1 MSVRNLDRVFNP
13 KRVAIVGAS
22 DKTSSVGYAVLN
34 NMIGGGFHGV
44 VYPVNPKREAVQGI
58 AAYQDLVSL
67 PNVPDLVV
75 ICTPAPTVPAIV
87 KSAVALGV
95 KGICVISAGFREA
108 GPEGIALEQ
117 EVLAEI
123 AKGDGVRMIG
133 PNCLGVIVPGIG
145 LNASFTVGT
154 PNPGNLAFITQ
165 SGALGTSVLDW
176 AIRKGIG
183 FSKFVSV
190 GNMAEADFADLI
202 DYFGQDPATDAILL
216 YIESIS
222 NARAFVS
229 AARAFTQTK
238 PIIAYKAGRFAESAA
253 AAASHTGALMG
264 ADDVHD
270 AAFRRAGIERVYE
283 IDDMFDCAE
292 LLGRRKVP
300 RGGRLGIVTNAG
312 GPGVMATDALIARG
326 GTLAKLTDATMD
338 KLNEALPPFWSHN
351 NPVDVLGDAPPDRYA
366 VATKIVAE
374 DPEVDAVLVILTP
387 QAMTDATAAAEA
399 VADAVK
405 NSGKLVLAAWA
416 GGASVIK
423 GRELLSARGIPS
435 YPTPERAIQGLM
447 HLVNYQRNIA
457 ALYETPRDVPVEFE
471 LNTEPIENA
480 RAGLLAKPQNTLS
493 EAEGKALLKDYGIPV
508 AETLIA
514 ATVDEA
520 VHHAQTIGYPVVM
533 KILSPDITHKTD
545 VGGVKLNLSNEQD
558 VRYAWQRMMERA
570 AEVKPHAQL
579 DGATVQPMI
588 DSRDCVEMILGAIKD
603 PVFGSVILLG
613 FGGVTAEVWQD
624 RVLGLPPLTEKL
636 ADNMINGLK
645 SKPLLEGY
653 RGAPPADKNAL
664 IETMIRFSYLIADSP
679 NIAELDINPLLVGPT
694 GTIALDAR
702 VMTDIAPVTADARFS
717 HLAIRPYQ
725 ADLEHEL
732 KLKDGSPVTIR
743 PIRPADEPAWH
754 GLVTACSP
762 ETLHARFFH
771 SIGKTTHTMATRY
784 CYIDYDREMA
794 LVAMT
799 ASSGNGSKENNDEQM
814 IGVGRLVC
822 EPDGRSAEYAVV
834 VADAYQGQGLGHALT
849 QQSLDVAR
857 GWGVQRL
864 FGTTSASNKRMI
876 ATFKEQGFAITPDAE
891 EPSLVNAELI
901 LS

>member
-22 DKTSSVGYAVLN
+22 DNTSSVGYAVLN
-34 NMIGGGFHGV
+34 NMIGGGFQGV

-58 AAYQDLVSL
+58 AAYKSLEAL

-75 ICTPAPTVPAIV
+75 ICTPAFTVPGIV
-87 KSAVALGV
+87 KSAVELGV

-108 GPEGIALEQ
+108 GEEGIKLEQ

-154 PNPGNLAFITQ
+154 PKPGNIAFITQ

-183 FSKFVSV
+183 FSQFVSV

-202 DYFGQDPATDAILL
+202 DYFGQDSGTDAILV
-216 YIESIS
+216 YIESIA

-229 AARAFTQTK
+229 AARAFTKTK

-300 RGGRLGIVTNAG
+300 RGGRLAIVTNAG

-326 GTLAKLTDATMD
+326 GTLAKLSSETMEE
-338 KLNEALPPFWSHN
+338 LNAALPAYWSHN
-351 NPVDVLGDAPPDRYA
+351 NPIDVLGDAPPERYA
-366 VATKIVAE
+366 VATSIVAD
-374 DPEVDAVLVILTP
+374 DPNVDAVLVILTP

-399 VADAVK
+399 VADVVH
-405 NSGKLVLAAWA
+405 NSNKLVLTAWA
-416 GGASVIK
+416 GGASVIE
-423 GRELLSARGIPS
+423 GRELLSQRGIPA

-457 ALYETPRDVPVEFE
+457 ALYETPRDVPVELE
-471 LNTEPIENA
+471 LKTEEIKPKRTELLSTPNT
-480 RAGLLAKPQNTLS
+480 TLS
-493 EAEGKALLKDYGIPV
+493 EVDGKALLKSYGIPV

-514 ATVDEA
+514 TTEDQAVTHAEA
-520 VHHAQTIGYPVVM
+520 IGYPVVM

-545 VGGVKLNLSNEQD
+545 VGGVRLNLANEDD
-558 VRYAWQRMMERA
+558 VRYAWQRMMQRA
-570 AEVKPHAQL
+570 AEVKPDAQL

-588 DSRDCVEMILGAIKD
+588 DTRDSVEMILGAIKD

-636 ADNMINGLK
+636 ADNMINSLK

-653 RGAPPADKNAL
+653 RGAPKADKNAL
-664 IETMIRFSYLIADSP
+664 IEAMIRFSYLIADSP

-702 VMTDIAPVTADARFS
+702 VMTDDAPVTPDARLS
-717 HLAIRPYQ
+717 HLAIHPYQ
-725 ADLEHEL
+725 AKLEESFTL
-732 KLKDGSPVTIR
+732 ADGSTVVVR

-754 GLVTACSP
+754 DMVASCSP
-762 ETLHARFFH
+762 DTLQARFFQ
-771 SIGKTTHTMATRY
+771 SIGKTTHAMATRY

-794 LVAMT
+794 LVAMLP
-799 ASSGNGSKENNDEQM
+799 ADSPDGEEKM
-814 IGVGRLVC
+814 IGVGRLIC
-822 EPDGRSAEYAVV
+822 EPDGRSAEYAVL
-834 VADAYQGQGLGHALT
+834 VADGYQGQGLGLT
-849 QQSLDVAR
+849 LTERCLDVAR
-857 GWGVQRL
+857 AMDVQRVY
-864 FGTTSASNKRMI
+864 GTTSVNNPRMV
-876 ATFKEQGFAITPDAE
+876 ATFKDHGFEIAPDPE
-891 EPSLVNAELI
+891 DDSLVTAELA
-901 LS
+901 LT

>member
-22 DKTSSVGYAVLN
+22 DNTSSVGYAVLN
-34 NMIGGGFHGV
+34 NMIGGGFQGV

-58 AAYQDLVSL
+58 AAYKSLEEL

-75 ICTPAPTVPAIV
+75 ICTPAFTVPGIV
-87 KSAVALGV
+87 KSAVELGV

-108 GPEGIALEQ
+108 GEEGIKLEQ
-117 EVLAEI
+117 QVLAEI

-154 PNPGNLAFITQ
+154 PKPGNIAFITQ

-183 FSKFVSV
+183 FSQFVSV

-202 DYFGQDPATDAILL
+202 DYFGQDSGTDAILV
-216 YIESIS
+216 YIESIA

-270 AAFRRAGIERVYE
+270 AAFQRAGIERVYE

-300 RGGRLGIVTNAG
+300 RGGRLAIVTNAG

-326 GTLAKLTDATMD
+326 GTLAKLSDDTMD
-338 KLNEALPPFWSHN
+338 KLNEALPAYWSHN
-351 NPVDVLGDAPPDRYA
+351 NPIDVLGDAPPERYA
-366 VATKIVAE
+366 VATKIVAD
-374 DPEVDAVLVILTP
+374 DPNVDAVLVILTP

-405 NSGKLVLAAWA
+405 DSGKLVLTAWA
-416 GGASVIK
+416 GGASVIE
-423 GRELLSARGIPS
+423 GRELLSRRGLPA

-457 ALYETPRDVPVEFE
+457 ALYETPRDVPVELE
-471 LNTEPIENA
+471 LKTEEIGPHRTELLGTPNT
-480 RAGLLAKPQNTLS
+480 TLS
-493 EAEGKALLKDYGIPV
+493 EVDGKALLKAYGIPV

-514 ATVDEA
+514 TTEDEA
-520 VHHAQTIGYPVVM
+520 VAHAESIGYPVVM

-545 VGGVKLNLSNEQD
+545 VGGVKLNLANETD

-570 AEVKPHAQL
+570 AEAKPDAQL

-588 DSRDCVEMILGAIKD
+588 DTRDSVEMILGAIKD

-636 ADNMINGLK
+636 ADNMINQLK

-653 RGAPPADKNAL
+653 RGAPKADKNAL
-664 IETMIRFSYLIADSP
+664 IEAMIRFSYLIADSP

-702 VMTDIAPVTADARFS
+702 IMTDASSVTPDARLS
-717 HLAIRPYQ
+717 HLAIHPYQ
-725 ADLEHEL
+725 AKLEDSFTL
-732 KLKDGSPVTIR
+732 ADGSTVVVR

-754 GLVTACSP
+754 DMVASCSP
-762 ETLHARFFH
+762 DTLQARFFH
-771 SIGKTTHTMATRY
+771 SIGKTTHAMATRY

-794 LVAMT
+794 LVAMLPAT
-799 ASSGNGSKENNDEQM
+799 SPDGEEKM
-814 IGVGRLVC
+814 IGVGRLIR
-822 EPDGRSAEYAVV
+822 EPDGRSAEYAVL
-834 VADAYQGQGLGHALT
+834 VADDYQGQGLGLT
-849 QQSLDVAR
+849 LTERCLEVAR
-857 GWGVQRL
+857 GMNVQRVY
-864 FGTTSASNKRMI
+864 GTTSINNPRMV
-876 ATFKEQGFAITPDAE
+876 ATFKDHGFEIAPDPE
-891 EPSLVNAELI
+891 DDSLVNAELAFT
-901 LS
+901 

>member
-13 KRVAIVGAS
+13 RRVAIVGAS

-34 NMIGGGFHGV
+34 NMVGGGFHGV
-44 VYPVNPKREAVQGI
+44 VYPINPKREAVQGI
-58 AAYQDLVSL
+58 AAYADLTKL
-67 PNVPDLVV
+67 PHVPDLVV

-87 KSAVALGV
+87 KSAVELGV

-108 GPEGIALEQ
+108 GPEGIKLEQ
-117 EVLAEI
+117 QVLAEV

-133 PNCLGVIVPGIG
+133 PNCLGVIVPSIG

-154 PNPGNLAFITQ
+154 PAPGNIAFITQ

-216 YIESIS
+216 YVESIS
-222 NARAFVS
+222 NARSFVS

-326 GTLAKLTDATMD
+326 GSLAKLTDATMD

-351 NPVDVLGDAPPDRYA
+351 NPVDVLGDAPPERYG

-387 QAMTDATAAAEA
+387 QAMTDAFAAAEA

-405 NSGKLVLAAWA
+405 DSNKLVLTAWA
-416 GGASVIK
+416 GGASVIA
-423 GRELLSARGIPS
+423 GRELLSARGIPA

-457 ALYETPRDVPVEFE
+457 ALYETPRDVPVELE
-471 LNTEPIENA
+471 LNSEQIENT
-480 RAGLLAKPQNTLS
+480 RADLLAKPGNTLS
-493 EAEGKALLKDYGIPV
+493 EAQGKALLKDYGIPV

-514 ATVDEA
+514 ATEDQA
-520 VHHAQTIGYPVVM
+520 VEHAESIGYPVVM

-545 VGGVKLNLSNEQD
+545 VGGVKLNLANEQD

-570 AEVKPHAQL
+570 AEVKPNAKL

-588 DSRDCVEMILGAIKD
+588 DTRDSVEMILGAIKD

-653 RGAPPADKNAL
+653 RGAPKTNKNAL
-664 IETMIRFSYLIADSP
+664 IEAMIRFSYLIADSP

-702 VMTDIAPVTADARFS
+702 VMTDVAPVTADARFS

-732 KLKDGSPVTIR
+732 TLKDGTPVTIR

-754 GLVTACSP
+754 GLVAACSP

-771 SIGKTTHTMATRY
+771 SIGKTTHHMATRY

-799 ASSGNGSKENNDEQM
+799 APGNTPNEDNEKM

-822 EPDGRSAEYAVV
+822 EPDGHSAEYAVI
-834 VADAYQGQGLGHALT
+834 VADQHQGQGLGNTLT

-857 GWGVQRL
+857 GWGVKRL
-864 FGTTSASNKRMI
+864 FGTTSADNKRMI
-876 ATFKEQGFAITPDAE
+876 ATFKEHGFAITPDPE
-891 EPSLVNAELI
+891 DLSLVNAELM
-901 LS
+901 LG

>member
-1 MSVRNLDRVFNP
+1 MSVRNLERVFNP
-13 KRVAIVGAS
+13 QRVAIVGAS
-22 DKTSSVGYAVLN
+22 DNPSSVGFAVLN
-34 NMIGGGFHGV
+34 NMIGGGFQGV

-58 AAYQDLVSL
+58 AAYQDLTQL

-75 ICTPAPTVPAIV
+75 ICTPAFTVPAIV
-87 KSAVALGV
+87 RSAVELGV
-95 KGICVISAGFREA
+95 KAICVISAGFREA
-108 GPEGIALEQ
+108 GPEGVELENQ
-117 EVLAEI
+117 VLAEI
-123 AKGDGVRMIG
+123 AKGDGVRLIG
-133 PNCLGVIVPGIG
+133 PNCLGVIVPEIG

-154 PNPGNLAFITQ
+154 PAPGNIAFITQ

-202 DYFGQDPATDAILL
+202 DYFGQDSGTDAILV
-216 YIESIS
+216 YIESIA

-229 AARAFTQTK
+229 AARAFTKTK

-270 AAFRRAGIERVYE
+270 AAFQRAGIERVYE

-326 GTLAKLTDATMD
+326 GSLAKLTDATMD

-351 NPVDVLGDAPPDRYA
+351 NPVDVLGDAPPERYA

-399 VADAVK
+399 VADAVAD
-405 NSGKLVLAAWA
+405 SGKLVLTAWA
-416 GGASVIK
+416 GGASVIA
-423 GRELLSARGIPS
+423 GRELLSARGIPA

-447 HLVNYQRNIA
+447 HLVNYQRNIE
-457 ALYETPRDVPVEFE
+457 ALYEMPRDVPVEFE
-471 LNTEPIENA
+471 LNTTQIENT
-480 RAGLLAKPQNTLS
+480 RADLLAKPQNTLS

-514 ATVDEA
+514 ATEDQA
-520 VHHAQTIGYPVVM
+520 VEHAESIGYPVVM

-545 VGGVKLNLSNEQD
+545 VGGVKLNLANEQD

-570 AEVKPHAQL
+570 AEVKPNAQL
-579 DGATVQPMI
+579 DGATIQPMI
-588 DSRDCVEMILGAIKD
+588 DTRDSVEMILGAIKD

-636 ADNMINGLK
+636 ADNMINHLK

-653 RGAPPADKNAL
+653 RGAPAADKNAL
-664 IETMIRFSYLIADSP
+664 IESMIRFSYLIADSP
-679 NIAELDINPLLVGPT
+679 NIAELDINPLLVGPN

-702 VMTDIAPVTADARFS
+702 VMTDLSPVTADTRFS

-725 ADLEHEL
+725 GDLESESEL
-732 KLKDGSPVTIR
+732 KNGTPVTIR

-754 GLVTACSP
+754 DMVAACSP
-762 ETLHARFFH
+762 ETLQARFFH
-771 SIGKTTHTMATRY
+771 SIGKTTHAMATRY
-784 CYIDYDREMA
+784 CHIDYDREMA
-794 LVAMT
+794 LVAIT
-799 ASSGNGSKENNDEQM
+799 PNGAGEETM
-814 IGVGRLVC
+814 VGVGRLVC
-822 EPDGRSAEYAVV
+822 EPDGRSAEYAVMI
-834 VADAYQGQGLGHALT
+834 ADEHQNQGLGKTLT
-849 QQSLDVAR
+849 SRSLDVAR
-857 GWGVQRL
+857 GWGVGRV
-864 FGTTSASNKRMI
+864 FGTTSANNIRMI
-876 ATFKEQGFAITPDAE
+876 ATFKEHGFTITPD
-891 EPSLVNAELI
+891 PDDDKLVNAELM
-901 LS
+901 LN